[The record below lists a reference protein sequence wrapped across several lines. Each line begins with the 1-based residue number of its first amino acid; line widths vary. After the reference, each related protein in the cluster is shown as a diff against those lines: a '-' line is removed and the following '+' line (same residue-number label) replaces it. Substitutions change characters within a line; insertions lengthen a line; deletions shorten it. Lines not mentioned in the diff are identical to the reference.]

1 VRRRSSRRTPPRS
14 RRTFGESLPNGF
26 HFLSGD
32 VNFRDYG
39 GKWIKADGS
48 DYYIIE
54 LLAQTE
60 YGWDPEDGKYLV
72 ILTAIDVANASPD
85 IVRRAL
91 DTAGWASDIPIDEFM
106 IAEALSEYGAGDII
120 WNTFTNNYR
129 EALTAATRRV

>member
-1 VRRRSSRRTPPRS
+1 M
-14 RRTFGESLPNGF
+14 
-26 HFLSGD
+26 
-32 VNFRDYG
+32 NFRDYG

-54 LLAQTE
+54 LLVQTE

-106 IAEALSEYGAGDII
+106 IAEALSEYGAGSII